1 MIARGL
7 CPPSELMTWQE
18 FQNEFGGIPLEQMD
32 IQRLRMLCDFSP
44 SSLANAEDIGKF
56 DEAKGL
62 MRREMAR
69 RVAGSERLDEA
80 GFRRQERQRA
90 DRQHDQYAE
99 QSSNMHVSQ
108 MERAHASF
116 LLHRRSIWIA
126 AIITVASALLAWA
139 SLWQQRNETQRALD
153 GVIKRLEVL
162 EAGGKSTGAGAG
174 PASGR

>member
-1 MIARGL
+1 
-7 CPPSELMTWQE
+7 MTWQE
-18 FQNEFGGIPLEQMD
+18 FQNEFGGIPLEQME

-44 SSLANAEDIGKF
+44 SSFEDIAKF

-62 MRREMAR
+62 IRREMAR
-69 RVAGSERLDEA
+69 RVAGSERLDEV

-90 DRQHDQYAE
+90 DRQHDEYAV
-99 QSSNMHVSQ
+99 QSSNMHVTQ
-108 MERAHASF
+108 MERAHATF

-126 AIITVASALLAWA
+126 AIITAVSALLAWA

-153 GVIKRLEVL
+153 GVIKRLEAL
-162 EAGGKSTGAGAG
+162 EAGATAAGAG